1 MDAAHKDRPNLWR
14 SRASETPCSGL
25 RVLDNQLRLAGR
37 VSLDPGQGAPNAGRI
52 SASTALGALVAS
64 SGEFRN
70 GRPAYRAARCKHA
83 IILLLTL
90 LSMPSAGPAAPLPL
104 TAEEASILKAG
115 AAAAKKSPVLATD
128 VSDAA
133 TVAGK
138 LASEG
143 QVEAL
148 DLILSEESDY
158 LLNVYL
164 NRVFDRIFAA
174 DIERR
179 LRANY
184 NKPLLAAQLL
194 RAMKTYES
202 PETFQLLL
210 EDVMPYAA
218 NLQHEAM
225 RCKLVITVT
234 KLDAQTSPQIASM
247 GAAASNAGISPLSP
261 DSAQPS
267 NRATASTW
275 CKDEDGQWH
284 VQHSYMSPSALQVR
298 NQGWAALDAITRT
311 DLKGIEAD
319 LLKLAPPLS
328 FTMASE
334 RRGPELSQPT
344 SSPLRRKV
352 PPLNILKLLGERG
365 YLQAQPQLTALLQDL
380 ISQGPPYSA
389 GELSTFAGIVASM
402 DTPQGSAAASK
413 ALVAIAN
420 TPETPQRNAAMESL
434 IRSLGE
440 VHPPA
445 QVDLA
450 TLKERLTPLVS
461 VSEDKARISRA
472 FDVSIRTN
480 AALREPN
487 ADYAAALLKETS
499 TLSRQARYV
508 IERIADAN
516 LKTSSG
522 ETLLN
527 AAAGNLE
534 AQTLLLARGADPNL
548 PGDRGFTALHSQVA
562 ELRTDPLEGARLLL
576 ARGAKVNAVTSDG
589 STPLHLALPR
599 RQGAVARVLIDAG
612 ADVNAEDNAGK
623 RPLTIAYNFQN
634 EEMQALIRERGG
646 TEAAR
651 DRKLRMQQEKHITR
665 HYSIRTVRHS
675 GAGCDWFTL
684 GRVCQRLAMREA
696 DEIEVLSP
704 REMRL
709 TFYSGKT
716 LIGENSPF
724 RRTAE
729 REQFTAVVR
738 DREVV
743 ETQQNLQV
751 VDWRNAGCEPLAVLV
766 VGGKPCWDERRQLC
780 EKWGTHE
787 SEPCV
792 SRIAG
797 FKIPRELLA
806 QIEPLPRTPTGKV
819 QKFRL
824 VERYHPGNGS
834 V

>member
-1 MDAAHKDRPNLWR
+1 
-14 SRASETPCSGL
+14 
-25 RVLDNQLRLAGR
+25 
-37 VSLDPGQGAPNAGRI
+37 
-52 SASTALGALVAS
+52 
-64 SGEFRN
+64 
-70 GRPAYRAARCKHA
+70 
-83 IILLLTL
+83 
-90 LSMPSAGPAAPLPL
+90 MPSAGSAAPLPL

-143 QVEAL
+143 QTEAL

-164 NRVFDRIFAA
+164 NRASDRISAA

-184 NKPLLAAQLL
+184 NKPLLAVQLL

-210 EDVMPYAA
+210 EDAMPYAA

-225 RCKLVITVT
+225 RCKWIITVT
-234 KLDAQTSPQIASM
+234 KLDAQASPQIASM
-247 GAAASNAGISPLSP
+247 GATASNWGISPLGP
-261 DSAQPS
+261 GSAQPN

-275 CKDEDGQWH
+275 CKDGDGQWH

-298 NQGWAALDAITRT
+298 DRDWATLDAITRT
-311 DLKGIEAD
+311 GLKGIEEG
-319 LLKLAPPLS
+319 LLKLALPLS

-334 RRGPELSQPT
+334 RRGPEPFQVT

-352 PPLNILKLLGERG
+352 PPLNILKALGERG

-380 ISQGPPYSA
+380 ISQGPPYSV

-445 QVDLA
+445 QVDMA
-450 TLKERLTPLVS
+450 TLKEGLTPMVS
-461 VSEDKARISRA
+461 VPEDKAKISHA
-472 FDVSIRTN
+472 FDDPIRTN
-480 AALREPN
+480 AALREPTAN
-487 ADYAAALLKETS
+487 YVASLVIYTT
-499 TLSRQARYV
+499 TLSNRARYA
-508 IERIADAN
+508 IEGILDAN

-527 AAAGNLE
+527 TAAGNLE
-534 AQTLLLARGADPNL
+534 AQELLLARGADPNL
-548 PGDRGFTALHSQVA
+548 SGSEGFTALHSQVA
-562 ELRTDPLEGARLLL
+562 EFRTDPLDGVRLLL
-576 ARGAKVNAVTSDG
+576 ARGANVNAVARYG
-589 STPLHLALPR
+589 LTPLHLALTHN
-599 RQGAVARVLIDAG
+599 QSVVARLLIDAG
-612 ADVNAEDNAGK
+612 ADVNAEDTVGK
-623 RPLTIAYNFQN
+623 RPLTIAYNLQN
-634 EEMQALIRERGG
+634 DEMQALIRKRGG
-646 TEAAR
+646 TESTR
-651 DRKLRMQQEKHITR
+651 ERVSRMQEEKYITR
-665 HYSIRTVRHS
+665 HYSIRTVRHR

-716 LIGENSPF
+716 LMGENSLF

-729 REQFTAVVR
+729 REKFTAVVR

-797 FKIPRELLA
+797 FKVPRELLGA
-806 QIEPLPRTPTGKV
+806 AGRM
-819 QKFRL
+819 
-824 VERYHPGNGS
+824 
-834 V
+834 